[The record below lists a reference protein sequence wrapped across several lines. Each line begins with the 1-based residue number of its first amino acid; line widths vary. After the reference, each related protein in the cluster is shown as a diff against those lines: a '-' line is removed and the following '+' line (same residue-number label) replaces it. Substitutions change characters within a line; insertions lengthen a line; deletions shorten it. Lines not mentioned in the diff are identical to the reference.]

1 MISELTPQQQVAA
14 TSDRFFC
21 RFVDIWIV
29 FAVVLWIFLSLTMP
43 HVQYSSYAMFAAGLP
58 AKIAIHMGRMRLAR
72 YLLLAPM
79 CAFVLLTPLF
89 VNGVR
94 TPVWANIPVILLFVG
109 WMLGRRQ
116 MAILVLVFVSSIVGY
131 WLAEAQG
138 ILTLTMPLR
147 LPNVW
152 AMVWSFGA
160 VMVGI
165 VVWSLIGNYEVNFNQ
180 EIQTQR
186 QLTEQ
191 VAATELANAALAE
204 RNQQLQATHDELRR
218 AKEEADAATQ
228 AKGAFLANMSH
239 EIRTPMN
246 AILGLLKLLQNTEL
260 TPQQLDYTSK
270 TEGAAKSL
278 LGLLNDILDFSK
290 IDAGKMAL
298 DPQPFGVLPMLRD
311 LSVIVSANVG
321 AKPVEV
327 VFDIDPQTPKAL
339 MGDAL
344 RLLQVLINLSGNAIK
359 FTAQGE
365 VLIQIKVLEKN
376 GPRTTLR
383 FAVRDSGIGIAPE
396 HQKHIFSGFA
406 QAEVSTTRRFGG
418 TGLGLSISKRLVE
431 LMGGELALDSVL
443 GQGST
448 FYFTLTLDAVDDALQ
463 DKPVSSAPVPEPSA
477 KPGKIKRLQGLR
489 LLVVDDNLINQQ
501 VARELLTAE
510 GAMVDIAENGEL
522 AVAAVASVSP
532 QFDAVLMDVQM
543 PVMDGYTATQA
554 IRMQLGLKNLPVIA
568 MTANAMASDRDAC
581 LAAGM
586 NDFVGKPFDLTVL
599 VEKLLVY
606 TRRSDAQPH
615 ADV

>member
-1 MISELTPQQQVAA
+1 MISEQTPQQRVAA
-14 TSDRFFC
+14 TSDRFLR
-21 RFVDIWIV
+21 RFVDIWIA
-29 FAVVLWIFLSLTMP
+29 FAVVLWMFLSLTMP
-43 HVQYSSYAMFAAGLP
+43 QVQYSSYAMFAAGLP
-58 AKIAIHMGRMRLAR
+58 ARIAIYRGRMQLAR

-116 MAILVLVFVSSIVGY
+116 MAIMAAVFIAGIGGY
-131 WLAEAQG
+131 WFAEAQG
-138 ILTLTMPLR
+138 ILTLTTPLR

-152 AMVWSFGA
+152 AMVWSFDA
-160 VMVGI
+160 AMVGI

-186 QLTEQ
+186 QLTDQ

-228 AKGAFLANMSH
+228 VKSAFLANMSH

-246 AILGLLKLLQNTEL
+246 AILGMLKLLHNTEL

-290 IDAGKMAL
+290 IDAGKMVL
-298 DPQPFGVLPMLRD
+298 DPQPFGVLRMLRD

-339 MGDAL
+339 MGDAM

-359 FTAQGE
+359 FTERGA
-365 VLIQIKVLEKN
+365 VVIQIKVQETN
-376 GPRTTLR
+376 GARTTLR

-396 HQKHIFSGFA
+396 HQKHIFSGFS

-418 TGLGLSISKRLVE
+418 TGLGLSISRRLVE
-431 LMGGELALDSVL
+431 LMGGELALDSAL

-448 FYFTLTLDAVDDALQ
+448 FYFTLTLDAVDVVLDGN
-463 DKPVSSAPVPEPSA
+463 PVPSAPVLESLT
-477 KPGKIKRLQGLR
+477 KPGRMKRLQGLR
-489 LLVVDDNLINQQ
+489 LLVVEDNLINQQ

-510 GAMVDIAENGEL
+510 GATVDIAENGEL
-522 AVAAVASVSP
+522 GVAAVANAMP
-532 QFDAVLMDVQM
+532 QFDVVLMDVQM

-554 IRMQLGLKNLPVIA
+554 IRVQLGLKNLPVIA
-568 MTANAMASDRDAC
+568 MTANAMASDREAC

-586 NDFVGKPFDLTVL
+586 NDFVGKPFDLTAL
-599 VEKLLVY
+599 VEKLLLY
-606 TRRSDAQPH
+606 TRHTDAEAH
-615 ADV
+615 ADA